1 MFDRHPH
8 AQFYPAVVR
17 IAGKPFTIFSDD
29 DLLSLVRDTAGDD
42 THDLLKL
49 RMREVPSLPDKQ
61 SVLQAIERIQSDLSD
76 AANGLD
82 RLYDQIDNDDS

>member
-1 MFDRHPH
+1 MFDNPH
-8 AQFYPAVVR
+8 AKFYPAVVR
-17 IAGKPFTIFSDD
+17 VAGKPFTIFSDE
-29 DLLSLVRDTAGDD
+29 DLFSLIRDTTGDD

-49 RMREVPSLPDKQ
+49 RMCEVPSLPDKQ

-82 RLYDQIDNDDS
+82 SLYSQMDNADW

>member
-1 MFDRHPH
+1 MFDHPH

-17 IAGKPFTIFSDD
+17 VAGKPFTIFSDE
-29 DLLSLVRDTAGDD
+29 DLFSLIRDTAGDD
-42 THDLLKL
+42 AHDLLKL

-61 SVLQAIERIQSDLSD
+61 SALQAIERIQSDLSD

-82 RLYDQIDNDDS
+82 SLYSKMDNADW

>member
-1 MFDRHPH
+1 MFDHPH

-29 DLLSLVRDTAGDD
+29 DLFSLVRDTAGDD

-49 RMREVPSLPDKQ
+49 RMREVPAWPDKQ
-61 SVLQAIERIQSDLSD
+61 SVLQAIERIQSDLAD
-76 AANGLD
+76 AFRGLD
-82 RLYDQIDNDDS
+82 SLYDQIDNADS

>member
-1 MFDRHPH
+1 MFDHPH
-8 AQFYPAVVR
+8 ARLYPAVVR
-17 IAGKPFTIFSDD
+17 IAGKPFTICSDD
-29 DLLSLVRDTAGDD
+29 DLFSLVRDTAGDD

-49 RMREVPSLPDKQ
+49 RMCGVPSLPDKQ

-82 RLYDQIDNDDS
+82 SLYSQMDNADS